1 MAIEKASLSDLV
13 IISDFISY
21 SQTSWKLKY
30 LKQKSVSYG
39 KIWPMNM
46 EKILTRSRQALLNK
60 LISYNNIFIDAIH
73 ALDNMFTMYE
83 ALLKE
88 LRKRPQTNHLY
99 LKERLEI
106 YKYCIE
112 VLISSQ
118 RVKTTM
124 QKAAH
129 TDPIRQE
136 RLIRRVL
143 YTGNTA

>member
-1 MAIEKASLSDLV
+1 
-13 IISDFISY
+13 
-21 SQTSWKLKY
+21 
-30 LKQKSVSYG
+30 
-39 KIWPMNM
+39 MNM

-60 LISYNNIFIDAIH
+60 LISYNNIFIDATH

-124 QKAAH
+124 QKATQ